1 MKIPIVLN
9 ETAWNYGMMEYV
21 IIDFDISPMGAV
33 VGATGSGKS
42 YCVKNIASKCVM
54 FDDTCILFVLDYKG
68 STDFDYLEGI
78 GARYYAFDK
87 VHEGIQELWECLSR
101 RQNKKDNTAYRIVAI
116 IDEFAAYTN
125 YMTGIDKKLAEA
137 DKQII
142 SNIGML
148 GRSFKINLILSQ
160 QRFDSSYWG
169 SGGGRENFISSGF
182 VILLGNASQESQKML
197 FPEYYTNL
205 SNDRKRG
212 TGYMSICGNDVIPI
226 ISPVVNM
233 ERANKLIKIGATR

>member
-9 ETAWNYGMMEYV
+9 ETSWNYGIMDYV
-21 IIDFDISPMGAV
+21 TIDFDVSPMGAIA
-33 VGATGSGKS
+33 GSTGSGKS
-42 YCVKNIASKCVM
+42 YCVKNIASKCVL
-54 FDDTCILFVLDYKG
+54 FDDTCILFILDYKG
-68 STDFDYLEGI
+68 SSDFDYMENS

-87 VHEGIQELWECLSR
+87 VHDGIQELWECLSK
-101 RQNKKDNTAYRIVAI
+101 RQSKQDISTNRIVAI
-116 IDEFAAYTN
+116 IDEFAAYIN

-148 GRSFKINLILSQ
+148 GRSFRINVILSQ

-182 VILLGNASQESQKML
+182 VILLANASQESQKML
-197 FPEYYTNL
+197 FPEYYNNL

-212 TGYMSICGNDVIPI
+212 TGFMSICGNAIIPI
-226 ISPVVNM
+226 ISPIINM
-233 ERANKLIKIGATR
+233 VRANELIMIGATR

>member
-1 MKIPIVLN
+1 MKIPIVLDEN
-9 ETAWNYGMMEYV
+9 AWNYGIMDY
-21 IIDFDISPMGAV
+21 ITIDFDVSPMGAV

-42 YCVKNIASKCVM
+42 YCVKNIASKCIL
-54 FDDTCILFVLDYKG
+54 FDDTCILYVLDYKG

-78 GARYYAFDK
+78 GARYYAFGK
-87 VHEGIQELWECLSR
+87 VHEGIQELWNCLSR
-101 RQNKKDNTAYRIVAI
+101 RQNKKDVSSKRIIAI

-125 YMTGIDKKLAEA
+125 YMTGIDKKIAEA

-148 GRSFKINLILSQ
+148 GRSFLINLILSQ

-182 VILLGNASQESQKML
+182 VILLGNASLESQKML
-197 FPEYYTNL
+197 FPDNYSNL
-205 SNDRKRG
+205 LNDRKRG
-212 TGYMSICGNDVIPI
+212 TGYMSICGNAVTPI
-226 ISPVVNM
+226 ISPVINM
-233 ERANKLIKIGATR
+233 ERANELIKLGATR